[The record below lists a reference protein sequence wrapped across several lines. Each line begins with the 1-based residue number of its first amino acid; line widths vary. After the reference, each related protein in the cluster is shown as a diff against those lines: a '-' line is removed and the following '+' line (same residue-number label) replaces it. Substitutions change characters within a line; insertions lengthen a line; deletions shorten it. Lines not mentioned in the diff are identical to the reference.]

1 MIQILRFVLEKK
13 SVAIQRCGY
22 QLIERLPGDYSER
35 LLQVTGDG
43 NFGIE
48 WIIQTVNNA
57 RRSGSILH

>member
-13 SVAIQRCGY
+13 SVTTQRCGY